1 MQSHSA
7 TNKPHSHMWLVGI
20 AGLAAGLALMV
31 YVPSLK
37 AVSQSLF
44 WFAAFHLIG
53 GVVLLGSLYAAVGRR
68 LRQRP
73 HIVDFGWAPAWT
85 LGPLLAAI
93 VFLAA
98 AVALQIAMPG
108 WWPCSIVLTFLSANA
123 FAGHLAATS
132 AARPDHAPL
141 PLVDLLPGG
150 RGLVLDGGCGAGRTS
165 IAVARGVCGASIVAL
180 DRFDSDYI
188 EEGGRA
194 LLMRNLN
201 LARIEDRVHVQ
212 QGDLTDLPFSDAS
225 FDATVSAHAID
236 HLGDAKTA
244 AMREM
249 WRVLKP
255 GGRFLLVVW
264 VRGWSMFAIANVLS
278 FALATRGSWRTLA
291 LRSGFDIQLDGSFNG
306 HFFLLLSKPAGSA
319 PLEDPLLPSSGI

>member
-7 TNKPHSHMWLVGI
+7 TSKTHSHMWLVGI
-20 AGLAAGLALMV
+20 GGIAAGLALMV

-44 WFAAFHLIG
+44 WLAAFHVVG
-53 GVVLLGSLYAAVGRR
+53 GVVLLGSLYAAIGRR
-68 LRQRP
+68 LRRRP
-73 HIVDFGWAPAWT
+73 DIVDFGWAPAWT

-98 AVALQIAMPG
+98 AVTLQVATPD

-141 PLVDLLPGG
+141 PMVDLLPSG

-165 IAVARGVCGASIVAL
+165 IAVARGMSGASIVAL

-194 LLMRNLN
+194 LLMRNLS
-201 LARIEDRVHVQ
+201 LAGIVDRVRIQ
-212 QGDLTDLPFSDAS
+212 QGDLTDLPFGDATI
-225 FDATVSAHAID
+225 DATVSAHAID

-278 FALATRGSWRTLA
+278 FGLATRGSWRTLA
-291 LRSGFDIQLDGSFNG
+291 QRSGFDILENGSFNG
-306 HFFLLLSKPAGSA
+306 HFFLLLSKPVSSA
-319 PLEDPLLPSSGI
+319 PLEDPLH

>member
-1 MQSHSA
+1 MPSHSA
-7 TNKPHSHMWLVGI
+7 TSRSHRHMWLVGI

-31 YVPSLK
+31 HVPSLK
-37 AVSQSLF
+37 AISQSLF
-44 WFAAFHLIG
+44 WLAAFHLIG
-53 GVVLLGSLYAAVGRR
+53 GVVLLGSLYAAIGRR
-68 LRQRP
+68 LRQRQD
-73 HIVDFGWAPAWT
+73 IVDFGWAPAWT

-98 AVALQIAMPG
+98 AVALQIATPD
-108 WWPCSIVLTFLSANA
+108 WWPCSMVLTFLSANA
-123 FAGHLAATS
+123 FAGHLAAAS

-141 PLVDLLPGG
+141 PMVDLLPGG
-150 RGLVLDGGCGAGRTS
+150 RGLVLDGGCGAGRTC
-165 IAVARGVCGASIVAL
+165 IAVARGISGASIVAL

-194 LLMRNLN
+194 LLMRNLS
-201 LARIEDRVHVQ
+201 LAGMVDRVRVQ
-212 QGDLTDLPFSDAS
+212 QGDLTDLPFANAALDA
-225 FDATVSAHAID
+225 AVSAHAMD
-236 HLGDAKTA
+236 HLGNAKAA

-264 VRGWSMFAIANVLS
+264 VPGWSMFAIANVLS

-291 LRSGFDIQLDGSFNG
+291 QRSGFDILVDGSFNG
-306 HFFLLLSKPAGSA
+306 HFFLLLGKPVSAA
-319 PLEDPLLPSSGI
+319 PLEDSPGAGLGI